1 MERIKLFFAPISVRF
16 FETDALIE
24 TMRFLD
30 MCDRNKLDNDK
41 KLADFTDRTQLV
53 IAKELIRRKIRFW
66 EQI

>member
-30 MCDRNKLDNDK
+30 MCDRNKLDK
-41 KLADFTDRTQLV
+41 KLADFTVRTQFV